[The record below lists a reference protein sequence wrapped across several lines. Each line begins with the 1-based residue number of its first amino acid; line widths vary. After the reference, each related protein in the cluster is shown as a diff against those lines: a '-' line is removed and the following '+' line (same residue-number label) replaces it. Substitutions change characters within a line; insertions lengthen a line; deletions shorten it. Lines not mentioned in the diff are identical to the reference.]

1 MVRTAYQK
9 ICEVIRFRAYILTT
23 QPAANATPKALAAKY
38 AENARMSKGSEA
50 VTESFLGMAFAIQTT
65 LFNNTKILEALRSLE
80 DNLGMDNPLNSI
92 TKLFSI
98 QKLSRSKED
107 MEWVVIALHDHIMA
121 GVYTQVGLASRDLGT
136 SGKALVGIYLLRR
149 RFLAF
154 LLSKAD
160 VHFGQG
166 VASVLREVFGSH
178 ETYRRRYRASKGAP
192 EPDLSY
198 QSSWP
203 QSVRVF
209 ANFLEDTVYK
219 HEHPFVPCFSNAAKA
234 GKGVAELMSYQVI
247 EEAWKTTMSI
257 LEDEQNQ
264 AKVAAKIGERKT
276 LHRGCFATA

>member
-1 MVRTAYQK
+1 
-9 ICEVIRFRAYILTT
+9 
-23 QPAANATPKALAAKY
+23 
-38 AENARMSKGSEA
+38 
-50 VTESFLGMAFAIQTT
+50 
-65 LFNNTKILEALRSLE
+65 
-80 DNLGMDNPLNSI
+80 
-92 TKLFSI
+92 
-98 QKLSRSKED
+98 

-149 RFLAF
+149 KFLAF

-166 VASVLREVFGSH
+166 VASVLREVFGNH

-264 AKVAAKIGERKT
+264 AKVAAKIGETENPPPWVLRHSMIN
-276 LHRGCFATA
+276 LWL